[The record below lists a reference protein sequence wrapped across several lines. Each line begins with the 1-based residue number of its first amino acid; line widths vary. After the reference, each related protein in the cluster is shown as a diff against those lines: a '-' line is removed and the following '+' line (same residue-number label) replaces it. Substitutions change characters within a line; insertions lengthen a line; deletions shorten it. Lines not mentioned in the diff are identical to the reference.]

1 MKRKN
6 KVKYIIYPENATKAN
21 WDLFMTFILILT
33 CIISPV
39 SIAFMEDEENLGWLI
54 TQYVIDFLFF
64 VDIIVIFN
72 TAYYNEYL

>member
-1 MKRKN
+1 
-6 KVKYIIYPENATKAN
+6 
-21 WDLFMTFILILT
+21 MTFILILT

-64 VDIIVIFN
+64 IDIIVIFN